1 MIEAIDTCHRIDE
14 VRDIRER
21 AIALSVYAR
30 QAKNIEAERRAA
42 EIRLR
47 AERKAGAFWRPLT
60 GHAANALPQGHRTR
74 PDKGRAA
81 SAHWCERNAGQAL
94 GKISAAAAGRF

>member
-1 MIEAIDTCHRIDE
+1 MPPVPPVPLPAKYSAMIEAIDTCHRIDE

-47 AERKAGAFWRPLT
+47 AERKAGALL
-60 GHAANALPQGHRTR
+60 AALNRARG
-74 PDKGRAA
+74 KRAA
-81 SAHWCERNAGQAL
+81 PRPPHTARQRPSSFGAL
-94 GKISAAAAGRF
+94 V